1 MTTFFIKVMTAGLE
15 CVCRET
21 ETERHSFS
29 RHYPFVHFTYSNGV
43 SMTESIAPFVL
54 FLIWFTFFV
63 QRYNLDFCRKGSYS
77 NWRLCLTI
85 DNIDSIK
92 ILTDSLIH
100 CENDSHSTMV
110 MSIVIEINY
119 YRERLIFTPTQNH
132 QIVEKT
138 RFLTLFR
145 LPVINIPTLHVLI
158 GVLTVKPYLWIL
170 KIQNPG

>member
-21 ETERHSFS
+21 ERHSFS
-29 RHYPFVHFTYSNGV
+29 PHDPFVHVACSNGV

-54 FLIWFTFFV
+54 FLIWLTFFV
-63 QRYNLDFCRKGSYS
+63 QCYNLDFCRRGSYS

-100 CENDSHSTMV
+100 FENDSHSTMV

-119 YRERLIFTPTQNH
+119 YRENSITSN
-132 QIVEKT
+132 
-138 RFLTLFR
+138 
-145 LPVINIPTLHVLI
+145 
-158 GVLTVKPYLWIL
+158 GV
-170 KIQNPG
+170 